1 MKKILIASLV
11 DPATHPGGAGTY
23 TRGLVAALRSGRN
36 GYDVELVGPL
46 HAPPGSWYRLRQA
59 VSLAQSCFSKLPAK
73 ALFARQHEFR
83 ARIRETVHSHR
94 FDAVLINGSDMLWVV
109 DELPPEMPTVLIAHN
124 LEHQLLVQ
132 QQASYR
138 LLSPILKREIT
149 KQRHY
154 EIEGF
159 HRADGVI
166 FVSASEMAW
175 SMARVPGLRALHVP
189 PLFTILPAPRN
200 PQSRGQLRL
209 GYLADF
215 AWWPNRRNWLWLI
228 DEVLPKVRRPLQV
241 HVFGRQS
248 EQIPL
253 RDRVVSH
260 GIVHD
265 LATVW
270 DQVDIMVCPTRAGA
284 GVNIK
289 VAESLYNRMPVLA
302 TTQAVCGFACISG
315 PGLVVIDKAEDWAA
329 FLSSS
334 EADQLASQLPSEELR
349 GQFAVDRHVEEL
361 KRFVCDSFL
370 DPALHCSRFGFP
382 PPPETSW
389 SRLASD
395 GPPTSNGSTARM
407 GEPHEF
413 SP

>member
-1 MKKILIASLV
+1 MAKILIASLV

-23 TRGLVAALRSGRN
+23 TRGLVAALQNGRK
-36 GYDVELVGPL
+36 GYDVELVAPL
-46 HAPPGSWYRLRQA
+46 HAPPGSWHRLRQA

-83 ARIRETVHSHR
+83 VRIRETIRSHR
-94 FDAVLINGSDMLWVV
+94 FDAVVINGSDMLWAA
-109 DELPPEMPTVLIAHN
+109 DELPPEIPIVLIAHN
-124 LEHQLLVQ
+124 LEHQLLAQ
-132 QQASYR
+132 QQSSYR
-138 LLSPILKREIT
+138 FLSPILKRETT

-159 HRADGVI
+159 HRAAGVI
-166 FVSASEMAW
+166 FVSATEMAW
-175 SMARVPGLRALHVP
+175 SIARVPGLHALHVP
-189 PLFTILPAPRN
+189 PLFTIHPPPRH
-200 PQSRGQLRL
+200 PQSRDQLRL

-215 AWWPNRRNWLWLI
+215 AWWPNRLNWLWLI
-228 DEVLPKVRRPLQV
+228 DEVLPKVSRSLQV

-248 EQIPL
+248 EQVPL
-253 RDRVVSH
+253 RNRVVCH
-260 GIVHD
+260 GVVHN

-289 VAESLYNRMPVLA
+289 VAESMYNRMPVLA
-302 TTQAVCGFACISG
+302 TPQAVRGFARVSG

-329 FLSSS
+329 FLNSS
-334 EADQLASQLPSEELR
+334 EADQLATQYPSEELR
-349 GQFAVDRHVEEL
+349 GQFAVNRHAEKL
-361 KRFVCDSFL
+361 KRFIGDSIL
-370 DPALHCSRFGFP
+370 DPALYSSRFGLP
-382 PPPETSW
+382 PPPETTW

-395 GPPTSNGSTARM
+395 GLPTANDSPAHM

-413 SP
+413 NP